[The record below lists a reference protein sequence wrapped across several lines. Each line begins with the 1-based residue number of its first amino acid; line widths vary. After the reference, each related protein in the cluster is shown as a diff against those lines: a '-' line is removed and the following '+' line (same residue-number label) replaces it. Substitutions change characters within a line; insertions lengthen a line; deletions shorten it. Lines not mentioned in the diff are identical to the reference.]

1 MSNNGM
7 RIRKYDKYHE
17 KLRKELR
24 AIRVGADLTQEQLA
38 EQLGT
43 KQAFI
48 SKYERGER
56 NLDFIEVLQVCSACG
71 YDPMKLIAKIK
82 VDYK

>member
-1 MSNNGM
+1 MSNSGM

-24 AIRVGADLTQEQLA
+24 AIRVGADITQEQLA

-71 YDPMKLIAKIK
+71 YDPVKLIAKIK
-82 VDYK
+82 VSHK

>member
-1 MSNNGM
+1 MSNSGM

-71 YDPMKLIAKIK
+71 YDPVKLIAKMK
-82 VDYK
+82 VDHK

>member
-1 MSNNGM
+1 MSNSGM

-17 KLRKELR
+17 QLRTELR
-24 AIRVGADLTQEQLA
+24 AIRVSADITQEQLA

-82 VDYK
+82 LDHK

>member
-1 MSNNGM
+1 MSNSCM

-24 AIRVGADLTQEQLA
+24 AVRLDADLTQEQLA

-71 YDPMKLIAKIK
+71 YDPMKLIVKIK
-82 VDYK
+82 VGHK

>member
-1 MSNNGM
+1 MSNSGM

-71 YDPMKLIAKIK
+71 YDPMKLIVKIK
-82 VDYK
+82 VNYK